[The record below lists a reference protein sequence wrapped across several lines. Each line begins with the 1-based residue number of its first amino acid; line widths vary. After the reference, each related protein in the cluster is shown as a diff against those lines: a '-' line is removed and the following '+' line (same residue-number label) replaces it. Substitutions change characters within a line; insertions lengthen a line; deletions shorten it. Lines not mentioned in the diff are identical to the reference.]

1 MVDNHS
7 VETEIKLVE
16 LASKG
21 DKEAFCKLISLHR
34 TKLRSFAVN
43 ITGGDQATADDILQE
58 ALIKAY
64 CALPRYDN
72 RGSFTTWLWRIIKN
86 EFINH
91 LRTPAARVEA
101 SSIDANDNEALF
113 RAEEDGEQKLL
124 DDEIKENVH
133 ELIAALPKKLRV
145 AIILVELEEMC
156 YEDAAQIL
164 GISLTALK
172 SRIFKG
178 RKKLVK
184 IVEEKNAHK
193 TTLKDKKP
201 LKG

>member
-1 MVDNHS
+1 MVEDHS
-7 VETEIKLVE
+7 VETEIRLVE

-21 DKEAFCKLISLHR
+21 DKEAFCKLISMHR
-34 TKLRSFAVN
+34 AKLRSFAVN

-91 LRTPAARVEA
+91 LRTPATKVESA
-101 SSIDANDNEALF
+101 SVDTSENESLF
-113 RAEEDGEQKLL
+113 RTEEDGEKKLL
-124 DDEIKENVH
+124 DDEIKENIH
-133 ELIAALPKKLRV
+133 QLIATLPKKLSA

-178 RKKLVK
+178 RKKLIK
-184 IVEEKNAHK
+184 EVEEKNAHK
-193 TTLKDKKP
+193 TTLKNKKP
-201 LKG
+201 LNG